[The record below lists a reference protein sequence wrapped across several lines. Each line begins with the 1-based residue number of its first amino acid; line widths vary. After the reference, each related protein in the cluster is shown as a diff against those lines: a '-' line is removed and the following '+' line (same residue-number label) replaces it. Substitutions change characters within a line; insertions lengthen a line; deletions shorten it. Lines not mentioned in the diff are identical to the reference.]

1 MTPWTA
7 AHKPSLSFIISQSLL
22 KLMSVELVMLSN
34 YLILCLLIRLLP
46 SIFPSIRVFS
56 NKSVLHS
63 RWPNYWSSS
72 FSLVL
77 PINYLGLISFRID
90 WFDLLAVQGTLKSLL
105 QHHNSKDSVLQCSA
119 LFMVQLSHLF
129 MTTGK
134 TIALTMKVKVKSLSC
149 VQLFAT
155 PWIPRSL
162 EFSRQEYWSG
172 LLFPSPGDHPNPGI
186 EPGSPA
192 LQTDALPSEPLGKPT
207 ALTIQTCKVM
217 SLFFNMLSRFVI
229 AFLPRS
235 KHLLISWLQSLS
247 AVILEP
253 KKRKSVPGSTFPLSI
268 CHEVMGPD
276 AMILVF

>member
-1 MTPWTA
+1 
-7 AHKPSLSFIISQSLL
+7 
-22 KLMSVELVMLSN
+22 MSVELVMLSN

-105 QHHNSKDSVLQCSA
+105 QHHSSKDSVLQCSA

-134 TIALTMKVKVKSLSC
+134 TIALT
-149 VQLFAT
+149 
-155 PWIPRSL
+155 
-162 EFSRQEYWSG
+162 
-172 LLFPSPGDHPNPGI
+172 
-186 EPGSPA
+186 
-192 LQTDALPSEPLGKPT
+192 
-207 ALTIQTCKVM
+207 IQTFVGKVM
-217 SLFFNMLSRFVI
+217 SLLYNMLSTLVI

-235 KHLLISWLQSLS
+235 KRLLISWLQSPS
-247 AVILEP
+247 AVIMANRWGESRNSDRLYFLRLQNHCRE
-253 KKRKSVPGSTFPLSI
+253 
-268 CHEVMGPD
+268 
-276 AMILVF
+276 